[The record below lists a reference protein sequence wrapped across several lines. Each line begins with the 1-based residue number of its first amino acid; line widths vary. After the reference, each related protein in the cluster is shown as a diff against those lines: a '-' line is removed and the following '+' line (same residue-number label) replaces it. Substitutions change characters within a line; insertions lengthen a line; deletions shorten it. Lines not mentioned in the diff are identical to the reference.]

1 MKYYAKRCFVFT
13 ATSLVIIFMPV
24 LLNAQANNSIAVE
37 SIQAFQSNG
46 MNGVVDFANK
56 NKDRITEDSVTVL
69 TLTGKEMKNE
79 TVLKIA
85 LVLAE
90 TLNYKSSI
98 AWCNY
103 YLGKYY
109 DEAGKE
115 NTALDLFAKSLP
127 IFIELNDL
135 KGEAYTYDNQGMIFI
150 KNKNYSSANEAYLK
164 LIKIS
169 QKLNNNYLQGWGYKQ
184 LGDIYYNTGDN
195 TKAIQMYLIAID
207 FFAKVEDDYMKGSTY
222 YGLGLIYTESD
233 DISKA
238 LEVFN
243 KSLSSYES
251 SGNVSGQTAAS
262 IAMGEIYKYM
272 NNYQK
277 AVEMYSDAL
286 TLREKEPDN
295 MDLGIINSSLAK
307 IYMDIGE
314 IQKAKE
320 LYAKALLFSV
330 MAKNKSAIAQ
340 IYVSLGDAYSLSGN
354 KIDALKMYAKSLP
367 YIKESKARYQIA
379 ELLMRVGEQM
389 SFYGSHLDALETY
402 SQALPIYE
410 AINDYDGQGTV
421 NIGKGKVFAQ
431 LGQINNAFESYS
443 NAESLIEKSNVA
455 SLKADLY
462 LAKASLSASENKNDQ
477 AYNGYENALTIL
489 EKIRTETG
497 LADMK
502 MSFTEKISQSVEE
515 AALFMIKTDHRDKA
529 FQFLESIKARTLL
542 DQLAEKNIGN
552 VDKGLHPK
560 LKQSRDKLVT
570 QLSFVRSSLT
580 KAIDES
586 SIKRLQNEKSNLEQE
601 WDKLNYQIRFQ
612 NPVYTSVLYPDIVSV
627 NDLQKKILKNGEVL
641 LNYFVTEKETYVY
654 LISVRDFQVVKLPD
668 STGTVE
674 KEVQEYQ
681 RNLQYNRPVY
691 ESNLYNLLIEPVI
704 QYIKEYKILIIAPDG
719 FLTLIPFESII
730 VEYNEQLDRPKYLI
744 EDYTIKYIQSATMF
758 SLIRMTLKKQSKSDS
773 FVGFGDPVYD
783 YENFKAGK
791 QEKGEISKARGV
803 ELTPNLKGIS
813 YNRSGGLLNRLEGSG
828 IEVKEIANVFGI
840 KNSKVLTRLDAKEE
854 NIKNTD
860 LKKYG
865 YIVISCHG
873 LVSDQF
879 QSLVLSQ
886 IPNSGED
893 GYLTIDEIMNL
904 DWNAKLVVLSACQT
918 GKGKIRRGEGVVGL
932 TRAVMHAG
940 TSAAIVSLWNVSDEG
955 TKELMIRLFKN
966 IIQKKMTKE
975 EALRKA
981 KIEMLGTAFSN
992 PFFWSSFVMYGE

>member
-1 MKYYAKRCFVFT
+1 MKHNANRIIIITTT
-13 ATSLVIIFMPV
+13 AAIILLPIILV
-24 LLNAQANNSIAVE
+24 AQANKSIAIE
-37 SIQAFQSNG
+37 SLTAFQSNG
-46 MNGVVDFANK
+46 INGVIEYAEKNK
-56 NKDRITEDSVTVL
+56 NRITEDSVAVVAL
-69 TLTGKEMKNE
+69 VGKEMKNE

-90 TLNYKSSI
+90 TLNYKSCI

-109 DEAGKE
+109 DETGKE
-115 NTALDLFAKSLP
+115 NTALDLFAKALS
-127 IFIELNDL
+127 IFIEVNDL
-135 KGEAYTYDNQGMIFI
+135 KGEAYTLDGRGIIFI
-150 KNKNYSSANEAYLK
+150 KNKDYSSANEAYLK
-164 LIKIS
+164 LINIS
-169 QKLNNNYLQGWGYKQ
+169 QKLNSNYLQGWSYKQ
-184 LGDIYYNTGDN
+184 LGDIYDSTGDN
-195 TKAIQMYLIAID
+195 IKAIQMYSNANQ
-207 FFAKVEDDYMKGSTY
+207 FFAKDKDDFMQGGTCYAMGM
-222 YGLGLIYTESD
+222 IYTDSD
-233 DISKA
+233 DFSRA
-238 LEVFN
+238 LEMFN
-243 KSLSSYES
+243 TSLTFYKSC
-251 SGNVSGQTAAS
+251 GNLPGQTAAS
-262 IAMGEIYKYM
+262 IALGEIYKYM

-277 AVEMYSDAL
+277 AVEVFSSAL

-307 IYMDIGE
+307 IYLDIGE

-320 LYAKALLFSV
+320 LYAKALIFSLL
-330 MAKNKSAIAQ
+330 AKNKSAVAQ
-340 IYVSLGDAYSLSGN
+340 IYVSLGDSYSLSGN
-354 KIDALKMYAKSLP
+354 KTEALKMYAKSLP

-379 ELLMRVGEQM
+379 ELLMRVGGQM
-389 SFYGSHLDALETY
+389 NFYGSRTEALETY
-402 SQALPIYE
+402 SQALPIYK
-410 AINDYDGQGTV
+410 AINDYNGEGAV
-421 NIGKGKVFAQ
+421 NIEKGRVFAQ
-431 LGQINNAFESYS
+431 MGQINNAIESYS
-443 NAESLIEKSNVA
+443 KAASLIEKSNVA

-462 LAKASLSASENKNDQ
+462 LAKASLFAGESKNDM
-477 AYNGYENALTIL
+477 AYADYENALSIL

-502 MSFTEKISQSVEE
+502 MSFTEKISRSVEE
-515 AALFMIKTDHRDKA
+515 ATLFMIKTDHRDKA

-552 VDKGLHPK
+552 VEKGLNPK

-570 QLSFVRSSLT
+570 QLSFVKSSLT
-580 KAIDES
+580 KAVDEL
-586 SIKRLQNEKSNLEQE
+586 SIKKLQNEKNNLEQE

-612 NPVYTSVLYPDIVSV
+612 NPVYTSILYPDIVPV
-627 NDLQKKILKNGEVL
+627 KDLQKKILKNGEVL
-641 LNYFVTEKETYVY
+641 LNYFINENEIYVY
-654 LISVRDFQVVKLPD
+654 LISSKDFQIVKLPD
-668 STGTVE
+668 SVSTIE

-691 ESNLYNLLIEPVI
+691 ESNLYSLLIEPVI
-704 QYIKEYKILIIAPDG
+704 QYIKDYKTLIIAPDG

-730 VEYNEQLDRPKYLI
+730 VEYNEQLERPEFLI
-744 EDYTIKYIQSATMF
+744 EEYTVKYIQSATML
-758 SLIRMTLKKQSKSDS
+758 SLIRTTLKNLSKKDA
-773 FVGFGDPVYD
+773 FIGFGDPVYD
-783 YENFKAGK
+783 YGNFKAGK
-791 QEKGEISKARGV
+791 QEKGEISKVRGV
-803 ELTPNLKGIS
+803 ELTPNLKSIS

-828 IEVKEIANVFGI
+828 IEVKEIANVFGA

-854 NIKNTD
+854 NIKNSD

-966 IIQKKMTKE
+966 IVQKKMLKE
-975 EALRKA
+975 EALRQA
-981 KIEMLGTAFSN
+981 KIEMLGTKFSN
-992 PFFWSSFVMYGE
+992 PFFWSSFIMYGE